1 MTPTNVIAVM
11 TAENAQAST
20 NDIIRVIENSF
31 PAPRS
36 PQTADAIRELRQA
49 LFVLQ
54 LAFVANG
61 DPIDTERC
69 RDIALASA
77 KRVTALVH

>member
-1 MTPTNVIAVM
+1 M
-11 TAENAQAST
+11 TAQNAQAST
-20 NDIIRVIENSF
+20 DDIIRLLDTSF

-36 PQTADAIRELRQA
+36 PQIADAIRELRQD

-54 LAFVANG
+54 LAFVADG
-61 DPIDTERC
+61 DPIDTERY

-77 KRVTALVH
+77 KRVTALFH